1 MTGKKIRVVIANE
14 NAALCDI
21 MEDLIKDVG
30 AEVVK
35 VFDGVK
41 AVEGVEIWRP
51 DLLIIDVA
59 LPKIYGFAVCD
70 HVKKKPELKGTKVL
84 LLTTLFDRKRYTRDP
99 ASLYGADDYVETH
112 ALAAE
117 LLPKVKHVLDIEE
130 GAYVDAP
137 VAAGRTPVAAVSG
150 RGAGVPAQSAGRAE
164 VKERQIVEKVESAKQ
179 AATTGNEE
187 AYARRL
193 ARLIVSDI
201 ILYTDIEVED
211 AIKRGRF
218 YETLKKEIREGIR
231 YFKKKLS
238 TPVPAEKY
246 LKDAFEEFLSKKR
259 KELGII

>member
-14 NAALCDI
+14 NAALCDT

-41 AVEGVEIWRP
+41 AVEAVETFLP

-59 LPKIYGFAVCD
+59 LPKLYGFAVCD

-112 ALAAE
+112 TLAAE
-117 LLPKVKHVLDIEE
+117 LLPKVKHVLNIE
-130 GAYVDAP
+130 GGAP
-137 VAAGRTPVAAVSG
+137 VAAISG

-164 VKERQIVEKVESAKQ
+164 VKERQIVEKAESAKQ
-179 AATTGNEE
+179 AMTTGSEE
-187 AYARRL
+187 AHARRL

-218 YETLKKEIREGIR
+218 YETLKEEIREGIR
-231 YFKKKLS
+231 YFKKKVS
-238 TPVPAEKY
+238 TPGVAEKY

>member
-14 NAALCDI
+14 NAALCDT

-41 AVEGVEIWRP
+41 AVEAVETWRP

-59 LPKIYGFAVCD
+59 LPKLYGFAVCD
-70 HVKKKPELKGTKVL
+70 HVKKNPELKGTKVL

-117 LLPKVKHVLDIEE
+117 LLPKVKHVLDIERS
-130 GAYVDAP
+130 VNAP
-137 VAAGRTPVAAVSG
+137 SAAAVVSQA
-150 RGAGVPAQSAGRAE
+150 AGVPAQSAGRAE

-179 AATTGNEE
+179 AMTTGSEE
-187 AYARRL
+187 AHARRL

-218 YETLKKEIREGIR
+218 YETLKEEIREGIR
-231 YFKKKLS
+231 YFKKKVS
-238 TPVPAEKY
+238 TPGAAEKY